1 MDGME
6 VVEIEIL
13 GRRYTLQSDRPAS
26 HVKQVASFVDGRL
39 RELAGGSASAVQRD
53 HAILAA
59 LNIASELFLLRDRT
73 TRFRGAVSET
83 LDQLVGRIDRAVA
96 TPDDSSVESGGAA
109 EPA

>member
-1 MDGME
+1 ME

-39 RELAGGSASAVQRD
+39 RELAGGGASAVQRD

-73 TRFRGAVSET
+73 TRFRGAVGDT
-83 LDQLVGRIDRAVA
+83 LDHLVSRIDSAVA
-96 TPDDSSVESGGAA
+96 PTTDSPEEPGSAA
-109 EPA
+109 EPS

>member
-1 MDGME
+1 ME

-13 GRRYTLQSDRPAS
+13 GRRYTLQSDRPAG
-26 HVKQVASFVDGRL
+26 HIKQVALFVDGRL

-73 TRFRGAVSET
+73 TRFRGALSET
-83 LDQLVGRIDRAVA
+83 LDHLVTRIDSAVSA
-96 TPDDSSVESGGAA
+96 STGSSVDPEGA
-109 EPA
+109 PKPV